1 MMTFNFLA
9 LLTIITVL
17 SSTLNSVNAQD
28 PYTFEKPLSVSDFMN
43 QDEQPEGAGFFSIP
57 FFKDQ

>member
-9 LLTIITVL
+9 LLTIITFL

-43 QDEQPEGAGFFSIP
+43 QDEQPEGAGFFPYP
-57 FFKDQ
+57 F